1 MEEILK
7 RFISFFESER
17 ISISRK
23 IAIPLLLVLIILLL
37 DNVLGISY
45 YWINEIETDYIVK
58 VEEAKKICESDSVLV
73 SYFDK
78 KIDNAINRQNVFQW
92 FASLFTST
100 QIDNVKEFHETNI
113 NDNLFSNI
121 EKWFPEVVERN
132 QMWHTITSS
141 FLWLICLFV
150 LVFSLFFALFENK
163 TDTIATLLSN
173 IIGIGIVV
181 FLIWITQWLFGL
193 IPVLFNRAYINYF
206 LQLIVNLFSI
216 KLLVASRIKKKKG
229 KKLA

>member
-1 MEEILK
+1 MEEIIK
-7 RFISFFESER
+7 RFIVFFESDR

-23 IAIPLLLVLIILLL
+23 IAIPLLVVVTILLL
-37 DNVLGISY
+37 DNILGTSY
-45 YWINEIETDYIVK
+45 FWINKMETDYIVK

-92 FASLFTST
+92 FASLFKST
-100 QIDNVKEFHETNI
+100 QIDNVKEIHETNL
-113 NDNLFSNI
+113 NDHLFSNI

-141 FLWLICLFV
+141 FFWLICLFV

-163 TDTIATLLSN
+163 TDTIVTLLSN

-181 FLIWITQWLFGL
+181 FLIWITQWIFGL
-193 IPVLFNRAYINYF
+193 LPVILHRAYINYI
-206 LQLIVNLFSI
+206 LQFIINIVLIIFAI
-216 KLLVASRIKKKKG
+216 KMLMRAKRKGLL
-229 KKLA
+229 

>member
-1 MEEILK
+1 MEEIIK
-7 RFISFFESER
+7 RFIVFFESDR

-23 IAIPLLLVLIILLL
+23 IAIPLLVVVTILLL
-37 DNVLGISY
+37 DNILGTSY
-45 YWINEIETDYIVK
+45 FWINKMETDYIVK

-92 FASLFTST
+92 FASLFKST
-100 QIDNVKEFHETNI
+100 QIDNVKEIHETNL
-113 NDNLFSNI
+113 NDHLFSDI

-141 FLWLICLFV
+141 FFWLICLFV
-150 LVFSLFFALFENK
+150 LLFSLFFALFENK
-163 TDTIATLLSN
+163 TDTIVTLLSN

-193 IPVLFNRAYINYF
+193 FPVILQRAYINYI
-206 LQLIVNLFSI
+206 LQFIINIFFI
-216 KLLVASRIKKKKG
+216 ITIKKRTRTKRKG
-229 KKLA
+229 HL

>member
-1 MEEILK
+1 MEEIIK
-7 RFISFFESER
+7 RFIVFFESDR

-23 IAIPLLLVLIILLL
+23 IAIPLLVVVTILLF
-37 DNVLGISY
+37 DNILGTSY
-45 YWINEIETDYIVK
+45 FWINKMETDYIVK

-92 FASLFTST
+92 FASLFKST
-100 QIDNVKEFHETNI
+100 QIDNVKEIHETNL
-113 NDNLFSNI
+113 NDHLFSDI

-141 FLWLICLFV
+141 FFWLICLFV
-150 LVFSLFFALFENK
+150 LLFSLFFALFENK
-163 TDTIATLLSN
+163 TDTIVTLLSN

-193 IPVLFNRAYINYF
+193 FPVILQRAYINYI
-206 LQLIVNLFSI
+206 LQFIINIFFI
-216 KLLVASRIKKKKG
+216 ITIKKRTRTKRKG
-229 KKLA
+229 HL